1 MARKNVRVDIPIGN
15 VDRTVKLGE
24 TTSARHTALGA
35 GSPLTGQ
42 MDMAIFD
49 ALVANIKAARG
60 PAISDARQKEAWNE
74 QALTVIGIAAGQNLQ
89 SKKTVYWHI
98 NQVQKFMAFKFK
110 GNEEQASL
118 WGFNVVVSDVAGRRY
133 VNFNVPYNS
142 PEGLLDLGSAIISK
156 HNTDGAGSIFTAP
169 LFDMADFEAKV
180 NQARTLRDDALAKD
194 QTSQASYELARNLC
208 GYGEGQS
215 SETPE
220 TLYYLITQVRDLLL
234 VAYDGNEEQLSTF
247 GFNVVVSTSTSSGGG
262 DTPEPP
268 SGVSISGRATDSSAN
283 PLSDVDVRIY
293 SVNSGP
299 GADDPVTVTDANGN
313 FNFEF
318 PSIPE
323 AIEVVIEGK
332 LSGYSDASRQLF
344 VEAGQ
349 TYTNQDLIMTLNP

>member
-15 VDRTVKLGE
+15 VDLTVKLGE
-24 TTSARHTALGA
+24 TTSARHIALGA
-35 GSPLTGQ
+35 SSPLSGQ
-42 MDMAIFD
+42 MDMAVFD

-60 PAISDARQKEAWNE
+60 PAISDAQQKEAWNE

-118 WGFNVVVSDVAGRRY
+118 WGFNVVVGETNGRRH
-133 VNFNVPYNS
+133 VAFNVPNKS
-142 PEGLLDLGSAIISK
+142 AEGLLDLGAAIISK
-156 HNTDGAGSIFTAP
+156 HNTDGAGSIFTAA

-180 NQARTLRDDALAKD
+180 NEARTLRDDALAKD

-208 GYGEGQS
+208 GYGEGQT
-215 SETPE
+215 SETPD
-220 TLYYLITQVRDLLL
+220 TLYYLVTQVRDLLL

-262 DTPEPP
+262 DTP
-268 SGVSISGRATDSSAN
+268 STAVRIGGRTTDDFGN
-283 PLSDVDVRIY
+283 PLAGVEVTIY
-293 SVNSGP
+293 NAQSGP
-299 GADDPVTVTDANGN
+299 GADDPVTSTDANGN

-323 AIEVVIEGK
+323 ATEVVIEGK
-332 LSGYSDASRQLF
+332 LAGYSNSSRQLF
-344 VEAGQ
+344 VEPGQ
-349 TYTNQDLIMTLNP
+349 TYSDQDLTMNLNP

>member
-15 VDRTVKLGE
+15 VDLTVKLGE
-24 TTSARHTALGA
+24 TTSARHIALGA
-35 GSPLTGQ
+35 NSPLTGQ
-42 MDMAIFD
+42 IDMAVFD
-49 ALVANIKAARG
+49 ALIIDIKNARK
-60 PAISDARQKEAWNE
+60 PAVLDSRQKEAWNE

-118 WGFNVVVSDVAGRRY
+118 WGFDVVVSDKAGRRY

-142 PEGLLDLGSAIISK
+142 PEGLLDLGTSIVNK
-156 HNTDGAGSIFTAP
+156 HTTDGATSILTTP

-180 NQARTLRDDALAKD
+180 NAARNLRDEALTKD
-194 QTSQASYELARNLC
+194 QNSQANNELARNLC
-208 GYGEGQS
+208 GYGEGQT
-215 SETPE
+215 SETPD
-220 TLYYLITQVRDLLL
+220 TLYYLVTQVRDLLL

-262 DTPEPP
+262 DTP
-268 SGVSISGRATDSSAN
+268 STSVKIGGRTTDDFGN
-283 PLSDVDVRIY
+283 PLAGVEVTIY
-293 SVNSGP
+293 NAQSGP
-299 GADDPVTVTDANGN
+299 GADDPVTSTDANGN

-323 AIEVVIEGK
+323 ATEVVIEGK
-332 LSGYSDASRQLF
+332 LAGYSNSSRQLF
-344 VEAGQ
+344 VEPGQ
-349 TYTNQDLIMTLNP
+349 TYTDQDLTMNVNP